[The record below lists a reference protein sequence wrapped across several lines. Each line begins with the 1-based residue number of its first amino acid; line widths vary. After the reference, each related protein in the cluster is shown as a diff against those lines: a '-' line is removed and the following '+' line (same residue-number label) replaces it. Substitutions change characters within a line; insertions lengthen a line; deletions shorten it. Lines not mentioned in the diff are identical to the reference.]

1 MTTSSP
7 RVHYQARGFARR
19 LWMLAIAGVVAAAVV
34 MIATGNRQSVRLASA
49 GSIAIVNGVSIT
61 PAPGWTIADR
71 GPNWV
76 ALSNNDSSAQLQVA
90 VKPDGGTDLV
100 GVLQADIN
108 QLSGTP
114 AAGLIN
120 VKNLSAPI
128 TRTLQDP
135 NFQQEAFV
143 NYTADVSGPQGPI
156 PVIGTFNE
164 LLNTST
170 HQSAFVDFRQNDNAT
185 TQVDNDGELM
195 INSLLGQ
202 PISRAGER

>member
-1 MTTSSP
+1 M
-7 RVHYQARGFARR
+7 
-19 LWMLAIAGVVAAAVV
+19 
-34 MIATGNRQSVRLASA
+34 RLASID
-49 GSIAIVNGVSIT
+49 SVAIVSGVSIT

-90 VKPDGGTDLV
+90 VKPAGGADLV
-100 GVLQADIN
+100 GMLQADIN
-108 QLSGTP
+108 QLTGTP
-114 AAGLIN
+114 AAGLSN
-120 VKNLSAPI
+120 VKNLDAPI
-128 TRTLQDP
+128 TRAVQG
-135 NFQQEAFV
+135 NKFQQEAFI

-170 HQSAFVDFRQNDNAT
+170 GQSAFIDFRQNDNAT
-185 TQVDNDGELM
+185 TQVDNDGGSM

-202 PISRAGER
+202 PISRAVAR